1 MAFSDS
7 YTAIISQAI
16 DRIDRENPGYRAA
29 LHDLKLRNV
38 QNAIN
43 IAAGQNPIGG
53 LLDMTVMVSL
63 QRQVSEE
70 YWIPERW
77 GEAGRP
83 LVEAL
88 QLLEREIWLI
98 AERSLDE
105 QEVEGLRALI
115 PEIRERFRGQVF
127 VSSIRASDFAEDRRA
142 TVTKLEGGGSLL
154 TLFQL
159 DPLAGLSPAAQE
171 LAQTRLLAE
180 RAFFWGKRL
189 PLILNWQLQDVIL
202 ETLAEP
208 ETQQIVDAAVRLT
221 ESTQRLTNVAEEL
234 SQRLPQERAAAIDQ
248 MTALLA
254 DEREAAIEQLA
265 ALTAAERE
273 AAIEQAFEGIA
284 TEREAILR
292 TFEQEDVRLRGLLED
307 VRASIE
313 AGTTLSASLSTTI
326 KSAERLLASFARP
339 PGEPRSEGRPFD
351 ITDYAAT
358 AEAATATVQ
367 ELNHLLAS
375 MNELMASP
383 AWEERSSQLTTA
395 TDRAQTGL
403 EQLIDRSYRRGLVL
417 IGILVVAALVAGLV
431 YRLVS
436 ARLIAPRSDVAVR

>member
-1 MAFSDS
+1 MIPMILRATGRSLVIVACLTAASCAALPTGGRGRTRGPTRVPAEEVQAEIMAFSDS

-16 DRIDRENPGYRAA
+16 DRIARENPGHRAV

-63 QRQVSEE
+63 QRQVAEE

-98 AERSLDE
+98 AERALDE
-105 QEVEGLRALI
+105 QEIEGLRALI

-159 DPLAGLSPAAQE
+159 DPLAGLTPAAQE

-180 RAFFWGKRL
+180 RAFFWAKRL
-189 PLILNWQLQDVIL
+189 PLILNWQVREVIL

-208 ETQQIVDAAVRLT
+208 ETQRIVDAAERLSAVAVRLP
-221 ESTQRLTNVAEEL
+221 E
-234 SQRLPQERAAAIDQ
+234 ERAAATEQI
-248 MTALLA
+248 AA
-254 DEREAAIEQLA
+254 D
-265 ALTAAERE
+265 
-273 AAIEQAFEGIA
+273 
-284 TEREAILR
+284 
-292 TFEQEDVRLRGLLED
+292 
-307 VRASIE
+307 
-313 AGTTLSASLSTTI
+313 
-326 KSAERLLASFARP
+326 
-339 PGEPRSEGRPFD
+339 
-351 ITDYAAT
+351 
-358 AEAATATVQ
+358 
-367 ELNHLLAS
+367 
-375 MNELMASP
+375 
-383 AWEERSSQLTTA
+383 
-395 TDRAQTGL
+395 L
-403 EQLIDRSYRRGLVL
+403 EQLIDQGYRRGLVL
-417 IGILVVAALVAGLV
+417 VAVTIVGALVATLT
-431 YRLVS
+431 YRVLIS
-436 ARLIAPRSDVAVR
+436 RLPAPRAERLAGPQR